1 MNVIQGGG
9 VSNLL
14 QGVEIPRMFRARQSF
29 PEAAILPQDLP
40 QVIFAELSKP
50 EIAGQIKPGLRIA
63 ITAGSRGIA
72 NVAIITKAIVDFVK
86 TRQAEP
92 FIVPAMGS
100 HGGAT
105 AEGQLEVLA
114 GYGITPD
121 RMGCPIHSCMDAVLL
136 GESERGK
143 PVFLD
148 QLAFESDGI
157 IVSCR
162 IKPHNAFRGRYES
175 GICKMLAVGLGKQAG
190 AESVHADGMGQMAE
204 NLLANAKVILA
215 KAPVLFAI
223 PCLENAYD
231 ETCKIEAVPSEQI
244 LDREPELLELAFANM
259 PRLLVAEG
267 DVLVVDEI
275 GKNYSGT
282 GVDPNI
288 TGTFSTEY
296 ASGGVKVQ
304 RTCMLDLSEVSHG
317 NGLGVGLASAIS
329 KRLFDK
335 LDPEKMYPNCITS
348 TVLKSAMIP
357 LVLASDR
364 EAFQLCIRTLNGVDK
379 NAARIIRIA
388 NSLHIGRIMLSEAYF
403 NDVLLG
409 KYAGVAAIDAPQHL
423 EFDAAGNL
431 LTPIID

>member
-1 MNVIQGGG
+1 MNIIQGGG

-40 QVIFAELSKP
+40 PVIFAELSKP

-231 ETCKIEAVPSEQI
+231 ETCKIEAVPREQI

-288 TGTFSTEY
+288 TGTFSTEF

-304 RTCMLDLSEVSHG
+304 RTCMLDLSDVSHG
-317 NGLGVGLASAIS
+317 NGLGVGLASAIT
-329 KRLFDK
+329 KRLFGK

-364 EAFQLCIRTLNGVDK
+364 EAIQLCIRTLNGVDK

-409 KYAGVAAIDAPQHL
+409 KYAGVAAIDEPQHL

>member
-364 EAFQLCIRTLNGVDK
+364 EAIQLCIRTLNGVDK

>member
-1 MNVIQGGG
+1 MNIIQGGG

-72 NVAIITKAIVDFVK
+72 NVAIITKAIVNFVK

-288 TGTFSTEY
+288 TGTFSTEF

-364 EAFQLCIRTLNGVDK
+364 EAIQLCIRTLNGVDK